1 VSRLLRRHNK
11 NIKDAFDGTT
21 RPLRLCGKVEG
32 TNMQK
37 LASFIGAIAL
47 SSLLFSVT
55 IV

>member
-1 VSRLLRRHNK
+1 M
-11 NIKDAFDGTT
+11 DAFEGTT
-21 RPLRLCGKVEG
+21 RPLRWLCGTEEG